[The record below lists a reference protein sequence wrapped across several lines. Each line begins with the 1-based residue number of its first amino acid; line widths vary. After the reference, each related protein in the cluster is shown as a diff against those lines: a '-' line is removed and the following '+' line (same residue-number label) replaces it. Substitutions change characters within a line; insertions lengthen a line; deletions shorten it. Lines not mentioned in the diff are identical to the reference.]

1 MTQRSF
7 IATTAAGRFD
17 APSVNARTESRRRWG
32 LGCPSRVNSRLAA
45 SRRTTPVRRVRFR
58 ATGSRSPHACHSSTS
73 LRVLARPTADH
84 DKADLRVVHPNI
96 YPNNWVLVRPTQS
109 HGPVSTLLR
118 PGRAGTDGDE
128 SGRRET
134 PPTSLIMLRSLVR
147 FQLAPLG
154 KLMLKWTSAPLRPI
168 PPSDRYVL
176 LIPAMSR
183 RSGMCATGRRI
194 QG

>member
-45 SRRTTPVRRVRFR
+45 SRRTTPVRRDRFR
-58 ATGSRSPHACHSSTS
+58 ATGSRSPHACLSSTS
-73 LRVLARPTADH
+73 LCFLAWPAADH
-84 DKADLRVVHPNI
+84 DRADLRVVHPNI
-96 YPNNWVLVRPTQS
+96 YPNNWVLVRPTHPAQS
-109 HGPVSTLLR
+109 HGPVSTLNR

-147 FQLAPLG
+147 LQPA
-154 KLMLKWTSAPLRPI
+154 
-168 PPSDRYVL
+168 PPS
-176 LIPAMSR
+176 SR
-183 RSGMCATGRRI
+183 ERFGSMRWH
-194 QG
+194 